1 MYVTAKK
8 SVGRKRLMAL
18 ATFLDTK
25 APEIKGKFSMSTWGR
40 NGRNPTYKP
49 KEFVAGHCGTTACAL
64 GWGTAV
70 PMLRKAGLRAF
81 VSPRSYTVTM
91 ALVDR
96 RGDVVEQS
104 SYDGYSIYPI
114 TQQLFGIAD
123 VRALNMFMPLDRND
137 NVMRLSAKR
146 AAARIRNTIAQIDKE
161 EGWQF

>member
-1 MYVTAKK
+1 MSVTAKK

-18 ATFLDTK
+18 ATFLDAK
-25 APEIKGKFSMSTWGR
+25 APEIKGKFSMSTWGK
-40 NGRNPTYKP
+40 NGRKPTSEP

-81 VSPRSYTVTM
+81 VPPHGRTATM

-96 RGDVVEQS
+96 KGDVTKTSGQS
-104 SYDGYSIYPI
+104 GHSIYPI

-123 VRALNMFMPLDRND
+123 EHALNMFMPLDCND
-137 NVMRLSAKR
+137 NVLRLSAKR
-146 AAARIRNTIAQIDKE
+146 AAARIRNTVAQIDKE